1 MPEEDD
7 DALGQMLGDRLQG
20 TKKEG
25 EGKDEVGDENKP
37 EAESVSDPDVIESS
51 SQQETQSAQI
61 TPSTEPTQSTQST
74 ESTGS
79 AESTLEES
87 KDDSEHEAGS
97 KEGTVRSRSPFPL
110 YVTPELK
117 ETVQSRFEKFN
128 AQRTLNDEPQVEK
141 HKHFMEGL
149 LRAGLDNSD
158 LEEYV
163 LEEFDEK

>member
-20 TKKEG
+20 TKKEE
-25 EGKDEVGDENKP
+25 EGKDEVGNGNEP
-37 EAESVSDPDVIESS
+37 EAESISDPDVIESS
-51 SQQETQSAQI
+51 SQQESQSAQI
-61 TPSTEPTQSTQST
+61 TPSTEPTQST

-79 AESTLEES
+79 AESTLEKS

-163 LEEFDEK
+163 LEEFDEE

>member
-20 TKKEG
+20 AKREG
-25 EGKDEVGDENKP
+25 EKDEVDDGDTS
-37 EAESVSDPDVIESS
+37 EAESVADPDTIESV
-51 SQQETQSAQI
+51 SQQESQSAQI
-61 TPSTEPTQSTQST
+61 TPSTEST
-74 ESTGS
+74 ES
-79 AESTLEES
+79 AKSTLEES
-87 KDDSEHEAGS
+87 KEDSKHEAGS

-149 LRAGLDNSD
+149 LRAGLDNPD
-158 LEEYV
+158 LEEYI
-163 LEEFDEK
+163 LAEFNDK

>member
-20 TKKEG
+20 TKKEENDG
-25 EGKDEVGDENKP
+25 GDNGDEP
-37 EAESVSDPDVIESS
+37 EAESVSNRDAIESAS
-51 SQQETQSAQI
+51 REKSQSAQI
-61 TPSTEPTQSTQST
+61 TSSAESTKST
-74 ESTGS
+74 EST
-79 AESTLEES
+79 LKES
-87 KDDSEHEAGS
+87 KEDSEHEVES

-158 LEEYV
+158 LEKYV
-163 LEEFDEK
+163 LEEFDDE

>member
-20 TKKEG
+20 TKRKG
-25 EGKDEVGDENKP
+25 EKDEVGDGDEP
-37 EAESVSDPDVIESS
+37 EAESVSDPDTLESAS
-51 SQQETQSAQI
+51 HQESQSAQI
-61 TPSTEPTQSTQST
+61 TPSTKSTSSAESAGST
-74 ESTGS
+74 EST
-79 AESTLEES
+79 LEKS
-87 KDDSEHEAGS
+87 KGDSEHEAGS

-163 LEEFDEK
+163 LKEFDGK

>member
-20 TKKEG
+20 TKREG
-25 EGKDEVGDENKP
+25 EKDEVSDGDES
-37 EAESVSDPDVIESS
+37 EAESVSDPDTIESV
-51 SQQETQSAQI
+51 SQQESQSAQI
-61 TPSTEPTQSTQST
+61 TPSTESARST
-74 ESTGS
+74 ESAGS
-79 AESTLEES
+79 TESTLEES

-163 LEEFDEK
+163 LEEFDDK

>member
-20 TKKEG
+20 TKREV
-25 EGKDEVGDENKP
+25 ENDEVNNRDESTV
-37 EAESVSDPDVIESS
+37 ESISNSDTTESAP
-51 SQQETQSAQI
+51 QEKAQSAQI
-61 TPSTEPTQSTQST
+61 TKSTEFTQSTVK
-74 ESTGS
+74 ES
-79 AESTLEES
+79 EEDS
-87 KDDSEHEAGS
+87 KHEAGS
-97 KEGTVRSRSPFPL
+97 EKGTVRSRSPFPL

-149 LRAGLDNSD
+149 LRAGLDSSG

-163 LEEFDEK
+163 LEEFDDK